1 MFSLDID
8 QIKFWGNSELNFW
21 RIFDEFFRY
30 PYFDLNNR
38 MFT

>member
-21 RIFDEFFRY
+21 RIFSL
-30 PYFDLNNR
+30 PLFDPNNR
-38 MFT
+38 MFV